1 MKREKI
7 FEALTDIGDDLLELA
22 RNKRYINHWKRW
34 GRTAACLALVLCLT
48 ALALPYFPIGCGS
61 ATEEAALA
69 VEEAPAA
76 KQEAVME
83 EMPAAE
89 EAPAE
94 EALVADKTDT
104 EELKEVVTV
113 WFNDAAYELQ
123 SGVTA
128 TPEDLGEQLGEV
140 LSSDGRDLTGCRV
153 YAVLES
159 EDVYVEA
166 PEGYLRGVKTE

>member
-1 MKREKI
+1 MKQEKI

-48 ALALPYFPIGCGS
+48 ALVLPYFPMGCGS
-61 ATEEAALA
+61 ATEEAAPS

-76 KQEAVME
+76 KQEAAIE
-83 EMPAAE
+83 ETPAE
-89 EAPAE
+89 EAPMADAVEPEESKAE
-94 EALVADKTDT
+94 A
-104 EELKEVVTV
+104 VTV
-113 WFNDAAYELQ
+113 WFDDTAYEIQ
-123 SGVTA
+123 HGVTA
-128 TPEDLGEQLGEV
+128 IPEDLGEQLGEV

-153 YAVLES
+153 YAALES
-159 EDVYVEA
+159 EDIYVEA